1 MRKAAL
7 IFGGVG
13 ALSLFLGGIISFII
27 GLSSVVDSSGYVEFA
42 GDLLEG
48 MGGAGTSYSVSE
60 VVPSERDLER
70 ALGQALGSLASGDFG
85 SLQDIGRDLG
95 STTRVEVSGKGS
107 LYRLLAMG
115 IIALIASIV
124 GIVGALLAMGQP
136 KAALYLMGS
145 ASASALLSIAVAFH
159 AAPGLIILGT
169 FAMVLFAWG
178 AALEYLETKPQGSSA
193 TTEAAGTEG
202 GSSGADEA
210 EASGEA
216 SPA

>member
-27 GLSSVVDSSGYVEFA
+27 GLSSVVDSSGYVDFA

-70 ALGQALGSLASGDFG
+70 ALSQAFDSLASGDFG
-85 SLQDIGRDLG
+85 RLQDLERDLG
-95 STTRVEVSGKGS
+95 STRLDVSGKGS

-178 AALEYLETKPQGSSA
+178 AVLEYLETKPQGSSA